1 MNKEDILNKLTK
13 QAAKLHQSFSVN
25 KIGLFG
31 SFAADRAN
39 DKSDVDI
46 IVELNDPS
54 FDHYM
59 DIKFYLEKLFGRSVD
74 LVVRYGQAEASTN
87 YRQGGNL
94 CQGTID
100 CSWTIF

>member
-74 LVVRYGQAEASTN
+74 LVMSDTVKPRLQP
-87 YRQGGNL
+87 
-94 CQGTID
+94 TID
-100 CSWTIF
+100 REVIYVKGL